1 MTTSNSSGSPR
12 LRHTRQFAIDI
23 PPESRTESGFEMGM
37 GHFMDFAL
45 SSEQRLMVDT
55 VRRFVQTELIPLER
69 GIEDSGALDPAMARV
84 VFEKSRALGFYA
96 MNIPEQYGGG
106 GLSAVDTM
114 LVEEQFGHTKDILIR
129 RAFGNV
135 YESLLEGTTAQKER
149 WLLPAVRG
157 ERTCSIAIT
166 EPDAGSDAAAIK
178 TRAERDGQGWTLN
191 GNKHF
196 ISDGLYSDFFIVS
209 AVTDP
214 EARPRHV
221 SLFLVDKAMPGV
233 VVGRDQKMMGLT
245 GTSHVELYFEK
256 VSLGPEHLLGSE
268 GQGLALAYS
277 TLGRVR
283 LGQVG
288 ARAVG
293 KSSRLLMLMTQHAN
307 ERRQFGKA
315 IGEFQ
320 MIQQMIAD
328 SVVEINAARL
338 LLLRAAW
345 EIDQGRDARDWISMV
360 KINAAETLGRVADRA
375 VQVFGGAGYSR
386 ALPIE
391 QLYRDAR
398 IYRIYDG
405 TSEIHRTVVAKS
417 ALRHGA
423 ALWDIGA

>member
-1 MTTSNSSGSPR
+1 M
-12 LRHTRQFAIDI
+12 
-23 PPESRTESGFEMGM
+23 E
-37 GHFMDFAL
+37 FAL
-45 SSEQRLMVDT
+45 SDEQQLIVGT
-55 VRRFVQTELIPLER
+55 VRRFVHAELIPLEDE
-69 GIEDSGALDPAMARV
+69 IEASGHLDPAKARKI
-84 VFEKSRALGFYA
+84 FEKSRALGFYA
-96 MNIPEQYGGG
+96 MNIPAEYGGG

-114 LVEEQFGHTKDILIR
+114 LAEEQFGHTKDILIR

-135 YESLLEGTTAQKER
+135 YESLLEGDAAQKER

-178 TRAERDGQGWTLN
+178 TRAERHGSGWTLN

-196 ISDGLYSDFFIVS
+196 ISDGLFSDFFIVS

-214 EARPRHV
+214 AARPHHV
-221 SLFLVDKAMPGV
+221 SLFLVDKATPGV
-233 VVGRDQKMMGLT
+233 VVGRNQGMMGLT
-245 GTSHVELYFEK
+245 GTSHVELFFENAK
-256 VSLGPEHLLGSE
+256 LDREHLLGKQ

-293 KSSRLLMLMTQHAN
+293 KASRLLALMTGHAN
-307 ERRQFGKA
+307 ERKQFGQA

-328 SVVEINAARL
+328 SVIEINAARL
-338 LLLRAAW
+338 MLLRAAW

-360 KINAAETLGRVADRA
+360 KIEAAETLGRVADRA
-375 VQVFGGAGYSR
+375 VQVFGGMGYSR
-386 ALPIE
+386 AMPIE
-391 QLYRDAR
+391 RLYRDSR
-398 IYRIYDG
+398 IYRIFDG

-417 ALRHGA
+417 ALKRGA